1 MKQYLDLLRLSEEI
15 NRAFGFS
22 EEPGFDGP
30 RINLGPCG
38 PFALDFITVW
48 NDLSKEAAHIVY
60 SNSENRFAENEAKFS
75 VKLVKWDS
83 GSGDYDYAFNNVR
96 SHFYAWS
103 GDKVVKTTAFEYHNA
118 KNLVVGKLINKS

>member
-1 MKQYLDLLRLSEEI
+1 MKQKRFYIICARVKGVDVTWWDYQEDEI
-15 NRAFGFS
+15 IVEARS
-22 EEPGFDGP
+22 P
-30 RINLGPCG
+30 
-38 PFALDFITVW
+38 
-48 NDLSKEAAHIVY
+48 KEAAHIVY

>member
-1 MKQYLDLLRLSEEI
+1 MGKNLKSREKILGRLSEEI

-48 NDLSKEAAHIVY
+48 NDLSKEAAHIL
-60 SNSENRFAENEAKFS
+60 R
-75 VKLVKWDS
+75 
-83 GSGDYDYAFNNVR
+83 DY
-96 SHFYAWS
+96 
-103 GDKVVKTTAFEYHNA
+103 K
-118 KNLVVGKLINKS
+118 